1 MVVHVSRVAS
11 GENANYK
18 EGHSS
23 DARYRRQRLLHMD
36 EMMQMLSRSQN
47 ERRQALE
54 ATQLAILLHVTVRM
68 VVAPQHFIKDS
79 EARSKAWTVHT
90 KRQEGHP
97 DFRTAGAFPIQN
109 LAYVSREGSQVN
121 EEKLMSLALKTP
133 PSQQGV

>member
-1 MVVHVSRVAS
+1 
-11 GENANYK
+11 
-18 EGHSS
+18 
-23 DARYRRQRLLHMD
+23 MD

-90 KRQEGHP
+90 KRQAGHLEV
-97 DFRTAGAFPIQN
+97 RTAGAFSIQN
-109 LAYVSREGSQVN
+109 LAHVSRERSHVN
-121 EEKLMSLALKTP
+121 EEK
-133 PSQQGV
+133 